1 MTFNVNTSFKIKPT
15 PQIIKEL
22 GLQKGGKVQRFIDT
36 EVVRLCDKYTPM
48 RTGMLKK
55 AIGTVFGSGKVKY
68 HTPYAAI
75 NYYFNQGKGKGGTAY
90 GGFRGRL
97 WFERMKA
104 AMGDALAES
113 IKRVAKAAKAI
124 WHG

>member
-15 PQIIKEL
+15 PRIIQEL
-22 GLQKGGKVQRFIDT
+22 GLQNGGKIQRVIDT
-36 EVVRLCDKYTPM
+36 EVVRLCDKYTPW
-48 RTGMLKK
+48 RDGDLKK
-55 AIGTVFGSGKVKY
+55 ALGTVFGSGKVKY
-68 HTPYAAI
+68 NVPYAKV

-97 WFERMKA
+97 WLERMKA
-104 AMGDALAES
+104 AKGETLAKS
-113 IKRVAKAAKAI
+113 IKRLTDVAKAI